1 MEKGIRAPIV
11 TILGHVDHGKTTL
24 LDVLRKTNVAAK
36 EAGGIT
42 QRIGA
47 SQITTKDGKE
57 ITFIDTPGHAAFSK
71 MRSRGAKVADIAV
84 LVVSADDGVKPQTQ
98 EAIKLIK
105 DSQIPFLVAI
115 TKIDLPSA
123 NIEGAKGQLEKEGV
137 LFEGRGGD
145 TPVIPVSAKEGK
157 GIGEL
162 LETISLVAE
171 VKEIKGDP
179 QRALEAVVIESSKDR
194 RGAFASV
201 VVREGTL
208 KVGQLIQAEGMAC
221 KIRALFNF
229 KGESVKEILPGEA
242 GQILGFTEIPPVG
255 ARVTEGAA
263 EEVTKK
269 EGEKKVGKLKEGE
282 IAVFLKA
289 ESLGSLEALLGS
301 LPLGIM
307 VVGAAAGEVNE
318 SDVLNAKS
326 LNARIFAF
334 ESNVPASVAK
344 LAETEG
350 VKVEKYEVIYELLE
364 KLGELLKKGQ
374 VEVLGKAEI
383 LAEFPFNNKI
393 VAGCK
398 IIEGKI
404 VKGDRLILKRGEKEM
419 GKAKALSMKKQK
431 NEITEAKTGEE
442 FGVILE
448 PQLDFKIGDMLVS
461 VAND

>member
-1 MEKGIRAPIV
+1 
-11 TILGHVDHGKTTL
+11 
-24 LDVLRKTNVAAK
+24 
-36 EAGGIT
+36 
-42 QRIGA
+42 
-47 SQITTKDGKE
+47 
-57 ITFIDTPGHAAFSK
+57 
-71 MRSRGAKVADIAV
+71 
-84 LVVSADDGVKPQTQ
+84 
-98 EAIKLIK
+98 
-105 DSQIPFLVAI
+105 
-115 TKIDLPSA
+115 
-123 NIEGAKGQLEKEGV
+123 
-137 LFEGRGGD
+137 
-145 TPVIPVSAKEGK
+145 
-157 GIGEL
+157 
-162 LETISLVAE
+162 VAE
-171 VKEIKGDP
+171 VKGIKGDP
-179 QRALEAVVIESSKDR
+179 QSALEAVVIESSKDR

-242 GQILGFTEIPPVG
+242 GQILGFAEIPPVG
-255 ARVTEGAA
+255 ARVTEGGVG
-263 EEVTKK
+263 EVTKK
-269 EGEKKVGKLKEGE
+269 EEGKKVGKLKEGE

-301 LPLGIM
+301 VPPGIM

-334 ESNVPASVAK
+334 ESKVPTSVAK

-350 VKVEKYEVIYELLE
+350 VKIEKYEVIYELLE

-374 VEVLGKAEI
+374 AEVLGKAEI
-383 LAEFPFNNKI
+383 LAEFPFNNKR

-398 IIEGKI
+398 ITEGKI
-404 VKGDRLILKRGEKEM
+404 VKGDSLILKRSEKEV

-442 FGVILE
+442 FGVVLE

-461 VAND
+461 VRK